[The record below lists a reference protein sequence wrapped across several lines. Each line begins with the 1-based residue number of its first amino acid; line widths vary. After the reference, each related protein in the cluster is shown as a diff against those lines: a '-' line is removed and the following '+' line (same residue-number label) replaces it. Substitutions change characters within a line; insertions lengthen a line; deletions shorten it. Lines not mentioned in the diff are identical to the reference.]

1 MDKKVVV
8 RLLKDSRLETILE
21 KGPIPPNTFIK
32 AHFDGLMLVMPDKIL
47 VLQFLYYNFVLQ
59 LFISIFVLKFCIAIF
74 HCNLV

>member
-47 VLQFLYYNFVLQ
+47 VL
-59 LFISIFVLKFCIAIF
+59 
-74 HCNLV
+74 